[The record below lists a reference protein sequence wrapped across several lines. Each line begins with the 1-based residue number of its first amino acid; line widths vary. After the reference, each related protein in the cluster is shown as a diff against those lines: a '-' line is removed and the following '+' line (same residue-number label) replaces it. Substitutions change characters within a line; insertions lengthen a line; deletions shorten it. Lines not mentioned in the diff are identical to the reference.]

1 MMNKLD
7 CLLEKTV
14 TRVFGIL
21 RINVTPERLKTAE
34 QLVKFC
40 VVGLMNTAVSYVTYA
55 VFVLLQVHY
64 IISSLIAFVVSTANA
79 YFWNDRFVFKNSG
92 GRWRGILKTY
102 CSYALTGI
110 FLYNALL
117 YLLVDICGISEFL
130 SPLLVLVVTIPC
142 NFLLNKFWTFKKN
155 KK

>member
-1 MMNKLD
+1 MKNRAD
-7 CLLEKTV
+7 ILLEKTFL
-14 TRVFGIL
+14 RFFGLFGIK
-21 RINVTPERLKTAE
+21 PDGPKTEALI

-40 VVGLMNTAVSYVTYA
+40 AVGVLNTAVNYA
-55 VFVLLQVHY
+55 VYALMVLAGVYY
-64 IISSLIAFVVSTANA
+64 IAGSLIAFAVSTANA

-110 FLYNALL
+110 FLNNALL
-117 YLLVDICGISEFL
+117 YLLVDICGISELL

-142 NFLLNKFWTFKKN
+142 NFLLNKFWTFRKK
-155 KK
+155 

>member
-1 MMNKLD
+1 MKKRAD
-7 CLLEKTV
+7 ILLEKTFL
-14 TRVFGIL
+14 RFFGLFGIK
-21 RINVTPERLKTAE
+21 PDGPKTEALI

-40 VVGLMNTAVSYVTYA
+40 AVGVLNTAVNYA
-55 VFVLLQVHY
+55 VYALMVLAGVYY
-64 IISSLIAFVVSTANA
+64 IAGSLIAFAVSTANA

-110 FLYNALL
+110 FLNNALL
-117 YLLVDICGISEFL
+117 YLLVDICGISELL

-142 NFLLNKFWTFKKN
+142 NFLLNKFWTFKKS
-155 KK
+155 

>member
-1 MMNKLD
+1 MMSKLD
-7 CLLEKTV
+7 RLLEKTI

-21 RINVTPERLKTAE
+21 KIKVTQERLKTAE
-34 QLVKFC
+34 QLFRFC

-79 YFWNDRFVFKNSG
+79 YFWNDRFVFKSSG

-117 YLLVDICGISEFL
+117 YLLVDICGISELL

-142 NFLLNKFWTFKKN
+142 NFLLNKFWTFKKS
-155 KK
+155 

>member
-1 MMNKLD
+1 MMSKLD
-7 CLLEKTV
+7 RLLEKTI

-21 RINVTPERLKTAE
+21 KIKVTPERLKTAE
-34 QLVKFC
+34 QLFRFC

-55 VFVLLQVHY
+55 IFVLLQVHY

-117 YLLVDICGISEFL
+117 YLLVDICGISELL

-142 NFLLNKFWTFKKN
+142 NFLLNKFWTFRKK
-155 KK
+155 